1 MSMLQEAHVGL
12 AIIGQHD
19 DLEDSQDVDDDD
31 DGVEA
36 DDNVCLAE
44 SGLEGTAAAQ
54 ASDFAFTKFHFLR
67 RALLV
72 HGHWSSSSSSCSSSS
87 RDFHNDIYS
96 SSSTSSWSSCI
107 SYDQVL
113 RPSEFLD
120 PVFPV
125 QEHRLLH
132 RPSKQ

>member
-19 DLEDSQDVDDDD
+19 DDEDVDDDD

-72 HGHWSSSSSSCSSSS
+72 HGHWSLSSSSS
-87 RDFHNDIYS
+87 
-96 SSSTSSWSSCI
+96 
-107 SYDQVL
+107 
-113 RPSEFLD
+113 
-120 PVFPV
+120 
-125 QEHRLLH
+125 
-132 RPSKQ
+132 